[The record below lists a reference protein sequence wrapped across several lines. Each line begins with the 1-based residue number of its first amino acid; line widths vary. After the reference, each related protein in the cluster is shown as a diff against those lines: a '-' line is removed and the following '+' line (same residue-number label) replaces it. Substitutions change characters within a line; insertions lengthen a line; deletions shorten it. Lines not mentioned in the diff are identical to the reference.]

1 MGGLAVE
8 YIGHKEKLQTT
19 RYTYKKGEYTLYLR
33 DLDKKMRPRIFII
46 PICGPTFTWSAGG
59 SVSECWDIY
68 ADITEQ
74 FVPCTLGLRQM
85 DGLVLDSAHMLTS
98 VRIDLNV
105 PEGAEVEVLLHEW
118 VRDCEELAE
127 EDHEERLYKAYK
139 KGLDLL

>member
-1 MGGLAVE
+1 ME
-8 YIGHKEKLQTT
+8 YIGHKERLQTT
-19 RYTYKKGEYTLYLR
+19 RYTYKKGEWALYLR

-74 FVPCTLGLRQM
+74 FVPCSLGFHQI
-85 DGLVLDSAHMLTS
+85 GSLVLDSAHMLTS

-105 PEGAEVEVLLHEW
+105 YEGVVEVLLHEW
-118 VRDCEELAE
+118 VRYCEEPAE
-127 EDHEERLYKAYK
+127 EDHEERLHKAYK
-139 KGLDLL
+139 RGLYLL